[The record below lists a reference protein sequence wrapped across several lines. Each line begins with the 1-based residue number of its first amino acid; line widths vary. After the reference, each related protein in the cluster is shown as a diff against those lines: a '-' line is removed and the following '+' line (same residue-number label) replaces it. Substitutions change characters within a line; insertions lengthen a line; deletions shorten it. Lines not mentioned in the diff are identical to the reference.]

1 MRLKTTSFKLLGI
14 TVFAIFLTSCS
25 SSIPFVAKEIE
36 KNVLTGKP
44 GVNGKV
50 LAVKIDDT
58 PLAHPQIGI
67 AAADV
72 VYIEQV
78 EGGLTRIAAIFSG
91 NYPEQIGPVRS
102 ARISD
107 LDILAQYG
115 RVAFAYSGAQTKF
128 IPKIKA
134 ANLVDLGA
142 EHEPASIY
150 SRDLTRSEPTNM
162 ILNGPALLAKARDE
176 NIDQVKSVG
185 WKFGAAGKGGVEVL
199 SAKVKW
205 PASNYT
211 FKWSASQKRWLVN
224 YLDQPDLDANGL
236 QLGEK
241 SVLIQLVQISDSEY
255 HDKVGGITPFS
266 NTIGVGFGYLL
277 RDGQAFKIT
286 WKRESP
292 EAGTSFTLEDGSEAK
307 FAPGQIWIAL
317 TDKAPSF
324 TYPTSVETGAKKSK

>member
-1 MRLKTTSFKLLGI
+1 
-14 TVFAIFLTSCS
+14 
-25 SSIPFVAKEIE
+25 
-36 KNVLTGKP
+36 
-44 GVNGKV
+44 
-50 LAVKIDDT
+50 
-58 PLAHPQIGI
+58 
-67 AAADV
+67 
-72 VYIEQV
+72 
-78 EGGLTRIAAIFSG
+78 
-91 NYPEQIGPVRS
+91 
-102 ARISD
+102 
-107 LDILAQYG
+107 
-115 RVAFAYSGAQTKF
+115 
-128 IPKIKA
+128 
-134 ANLVDLGA
+134 
-142 EHEPASIY
+142 
-150 SRDLTRSEPTNM
+150 M

-185 WKFGAAGKGGVEVL
+185 WKFGAAGKGGVEIL